1 MKLRNSQVRF
11 LVICPIFMPETPLKL
26 QNSRFSSFNF
36 RKMPRSGAKISAFN
50 VLYCAVI
57 ISFTC

>member
-11 LVICPIFMPETPLKL
+11 LVICPIFMPETLLKL
-26 QNSRFSSFNF
+26 QISRFSSFFF
-36 RKMPRSGAKISAFN
+36 RKMPHSGAEISAFN
-50 VLYCAVI
+50 VLYRAVI